1 MNKNVELATALSYV
15 KEKLKISVTD
25 AIANS
30 TKQVGVETTAEN
42 WRKIR
47 AALEV
52 AIESA
57 VNDSH
62 GAFGTLL
69 K

>member
-15 KEKLKISVTD
+15 KEKLKVSVTD
-25 AIANS
+25 AVATS
-30 TKQVGVETTAEN
+30 TQRAGVETTAEN

-47 AALEV
+47 FEV
-52 AIESA
+52 ETAIENT

-62 GAFGTLL
+62 RAFGTLL

>member
-15 KEKLKISVTD
+15 KEKLKVSVTD

-47 AALEV
+47 VALET
-52 AIESA
+52 AIEST

>member
-1 MNKNVELATALSYV
+1 MNKNIELATALSYV
-15 KEKLKISVTD
+15 KEKLKVSVTD
-25 AIANS
+25 AVAAS
-30 TKQVGVETTAEN
+30 TQRAGVETTAEN

-47 AALEV
+47 SEV
-52 AIESA
+52 ETAIENT

-62 GAFGTLL
+62 RAFGTLL

>member
-15 KEKLKISVTD
+15 KEKLKVSVTD
-25 AIANS
+25 AIAES
-30 TKQVGVETTAEN
+30 TKLTGVETTAEN
-42 WRKIR
+42 WGRIR
-47 AALEV
+47 YALET
-52 AIESA
+52 AIEIT

-62 GAFGTLL
+62 GAFRSLL